1 MNNLGENKIPA
12 LAELGG
18 EPLLGSGFEAEQPD
32 SDSAL
37 EQTQPAEEGSR

>member
-1 MNNLGENKIPA
+1 MNNRDDNPRPA
-12 LAELGG
+12 LAEVGG

-32 SDSAL
+32 SDSAM

>member
-1 MNNLGENKIPA
+1 MNNRDENLILA
-12 LAELGG
+12 LAEFGG

-37 EQTQPAEEGSR
+37 EQIQPAEEGSR

>member
-1 MNNLGENKIPA
+1 MNNRDHNLIPA
-12 LAELGG
+12 LAEVGG

-32 SDSAL
+32 PDSTL

>member
-1 MNNLGENKIPA
+1 MNNLDNNLIPA

-18 EPLLGSGFEAEQPD
+18 EPLLGSGFEAEPPE

-37 EQTQPAEEGSR
+37 KQIQPAKEGPR